1 MHKHTYYVAKETN
14 FVALSLIIAE
24 LEHEL
29 SANDSVDIVS
39 LFTGELYA
47 IRNTLGLWEILI

>member
-1 MHKHTYYVAKETN
+1 MHKHTYYVAKEMN
-14 FVALSLIIAE
+14 FVAISKIIAE

-29 SANDSVDIVS
+29 SANDYVDIIS
-39 LFTGELYA
+39 LFTGEVYA

>member
-14 FVALSLIIAE
+14 FVALSKIIAE

-29 SANDSVDIVS
+29 SANDYVDIIS
-39 LFTGELYA
+39 LFTGEVYA

>member
-1 MHKHTYYVAKETN
+1 MHGHTYYVATETN
-14 FVALSLIIAE
+14 FVALSKIIAE

-29 SANDSVDIVS
+29 SANETVDIIS
-39 LFTGELYA
+39 LFTGEVYA

>member
-1 MHKHTYYVAKETN
+1 MHKHTYYVAKQID
-14 FVALSLIIAE
+14 FVALSRIIAE

-29 SANDSVDIVS
+29 SANDYVDIIS
-39 LFTGELYA
+39 LFTGEVYA

>member
-1 MHKHTYYVAKETN
+1 MHKHTFYVAKEMN
-14 FVALSLIIAE
+14 FVAISNIIAE

-29 SANDSVDIVS
+29 SANDYVDIIS
-39 LFTGELYA
+39 LFTGEVYA